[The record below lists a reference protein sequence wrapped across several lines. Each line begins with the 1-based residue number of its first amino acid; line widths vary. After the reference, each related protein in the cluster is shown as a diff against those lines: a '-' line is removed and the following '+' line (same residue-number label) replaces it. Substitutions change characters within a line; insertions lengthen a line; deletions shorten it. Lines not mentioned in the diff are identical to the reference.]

1 MENNVEEVF
10 KAASTCATPP
20 ARVAPGEYMWDKLT
34 WALSSYDEQ
43 AISKL
48 SCPLQLC
55 LQGGHCGKTQC
66 AAYCEMTGYGI
77 VLPNPQCPSRSCRD
91 CQWVTFQGWWRWR
104 ALVVVVVVVGGGGGG
119 INLRKVKSENLKF
132 RTDLQDS
139 VEPFHCHFLLYCAT
153 HSNIFSLHTCFAWC
167 SSSRSWTLNEWEL
180 RTWNLGQIFEI

>member
-104 ALVVVVVVVGGGGGG
+104 ALVVVVVVVGGGGGASTSEKW
-119 INLRKVKSENLKF
+119 KV
-132 RTDLQDS
+132 R
-139 VEPFHCHFLLYCAT
+139 
-153 HSNIFSLHTCFAWC
+153 I
-167 SSSRSWTLNEWEL
+167 
-180 RTWNLGQIFEI
+180 WNLGQIFKTQLNLFTVISCSTVLHTQIYFLFTHVLLDAHQVGHGP